1 MSDVPQAT
9 NEAVRLRLKT
19 IGEDGPTVPP
29 IDVVDIANRLGI
41 KVEITSG
48 LKNNIDGFILKKKNE
63 DIPTI
68 YVNKN
73 RSSVRQRFTI
83 AHELGHYWK
92 NHVIDKNSEYG
103 YVDFRNELSSKGTND
118 TERWANSFA
127 AELLMP
133 AKFLYL
139 VWASN
144 WSIYKIKST
153 LDVSDAALGNRLT
166 NLGLL
171 KI

>member
-1 MSDVPQAT
+1 MSDVQQAI
-9 NEAVRLRLKT
+9 EAAVQLRLKT
-19 IGEDGPTVPP
+19 IGEDGPTTPP
-29 IDVVDIANRLGI
+29 IDVMDIANRLGI
-41 KVEITSG
+41 KVEVTPK
-48 LKNNIDGFILKKKNE
+48 LRNNIDGFILKKKDE

-73 RSSVRQRFTI
+73 SSSVRQRFTV

-103 YVDFRNELSSKGTND
+103 YVDFRNEQSSKGTNYD
-118 TERWANSFA
+118 ERWANSFA

-133 AKFLYL
+133 AKFLYI

-144 WSIYKIKST
+144 WSINKIKKS